1 MKNIKGDYQMKK
13 LMAFLVI
20 AFLGINLQARD
31 VIKTYN
37 FKDNSGKNIE
47 LQTMDS
53 GVFVPTF
60 KGKVILLA
68 FFGKNCPPCRAEI
81 PGFVK
86 LQNELKGKFQIV
98 AVHVQQK
105 MTPSELNKFVTDY
118 KINYPI
124 IPASK
129 EAFDLANFIASRTGW
144 KGQIPYS
151 ILLDKNG
158 NANKTYLGMQSEERL
173 TKDIKA
179 LF

>member
-1 MKNIKGDYQMKK
+1 MKK

-37 FKDNSGKNIE
+37 FKDNSGKSIV

-53 GVFVPTF
+53 GVFSPTF

-86 LQNELKGKFQIV
+86 LQDELKGKFQIV

-105 MTPSELNKFVTDY
+105 MTPNELNKFVANH
-118 KINYPI
+118 KINYPV
-124 IPASK
+124 IPATQ
-129 EAFDLANFIASRTGW
+129 EAFDLANFISSKTGW
-144 KGQIPYS
+144 RGQIPYS

-179 LF
+179 LFNYRTN

>member
-1 MKNIKGDYQMKK
+1 MKK
-13 LMAFLVI
+13 IMILVMV
-20 AFLGINLQARD
+20 AVFSLGLQARD
-31 VIKTYN
+31 VLKTYN
-37 FKDNSGKNIE
+37 FKDSKGKEIV

-53 GVFVPTF
+53 GVYSPTY

-81 PGFVK
+81 PEFVK
-86 LQNELKGKFQIV
+86 IQSELKDKFQIV

-105 MTPSELNKFVTDY
+105 MTQDELDSFIKEHN
-118 KINYPI
+118 INYPV
-124 IPASK
+124 IPATS
-129 EAFDLANFIASRTGW
+129 EAFDLANFISSKTGW

-158 NANKTYLGMQSEERL
+158 EATRTYLGMQSEERL
-173 TKDIKA
+173 TKDIKS

>member
-1 MKNIKGDYQMKK
+1 MKK
-13 LMAFLVI
+13 IIVLMFV
-20 AFLGINLQARD
+20 AFLGINLQAKN
-31 VIKTYN
+31 ILKTYN
-37 FKDNSGKNIE
+37 FKDSTGKSIE

-53 GVFVPTF
+53 GIYSPTY
-60 KGKVILLA
+60 KGKVVLLA

-86 LQNELKGKFQIV
+86 LQNELQKKFQII

-105 MTPSELNKFVTDY
+105 MAQPEIENFIASHN
-118 KINYPI
+118 INYPV
-124 IPASK
+124 IPATK
-129 EAFDLANFIASRTGW
+129 EAFDLANFVSSKTGW
-144 KGQIPYS
+144 RGQIPYS

-158 NANKTYLGMQSEERL
+158 EASKTYLGMQSEKRL

>member
-1 MKNIKGDYQMKK
+1 MRKIIV
-13 LMAFLVI
+13 LMMV
-20 AFLGINLQARD
+20 AFLGISLQAKD
-31 VIKTYN
+31 ILKTYN
-37 FKDNSGKNIE
+37 FKDSKGKSIE

-53 GVFVPTF
+53 GVYSPTY

-86 LQNELKGKFQIV
+86 LQDEFKDKFQIV

-105 MTPSELNKFVTDY
+105 MTQEELDNFITSHS
-118 KINYPI
+118 INYPV
-124 IPASK
+124 IPATS
-129 EAFDLANFIASRTGW
+129 EAFDLANFISSKTGW
-144 KGQIPYS
+144 RGQIPYS

-158 NANKTYLGMQSEERL
+158 EATKTYLGMQSEERL
-173 TKDIKA
+173 TKDIKS

>member
-1 MKNIKGDYQMKK
+1 MKK
-13 LMAFLVI
+13 FMILVMV
-20 AFLGINLQARD
+20 AFLGISLQAKD
-31 VIKTYN
+31 ILKTYN
-37 FKDNSGKNIE
+37 FKDSKGKTIV

-53 GVFVPTF
+53 GVYSPTY

-86 LQNELKGKFQIV
+86 LQDEFKDKFQIV

-105 MTPSELNKFVTDY
+105 MTPDEIENFITSHS
-118 KINYPI
+118 INYPV
-124 IPASK
+124 IPATK
-129 EAFDLANFIASRTGW
+129 EAFDLANFISSKTGW
-144 KGQIPYS
+144 RGQIPYS

-158 NANKTYLGMQSEERL
+158 EATKTYLGMQSEERL
-173 TKDIKA
+173 TKDIKS

>member
-1 MKNIKGDYQMKK
+1 MKK
-13 LMAFLVI
+13 IVILMFI
-20 AFLGINLQARD
+20 ALLGINLQAKD
-31 VIKTYN
+31 ILKTYN
-37 FKDNSGKNIE
+37 FKDSLGKSIE

-53 GVFVPTF
+53 GIYSPTY
-60 KGKVILLA
+60 KGKVVLLA

-86 LQNELKGKFQIV
+86 LQNKLKGKFQII

-105 MTPSELNKFVTDY
+105 MTQQEIENFIATH
-118 KINYPI
+118 KINYPV

-129 EAFDLANFIASRTGW
+129 KAFEFANFIASKTGW
-144 KGQIPYS
+144 RGQIPYS

-158 NANKTYLGMQSEERL
+158 NASKTYLGMQSEERL
-173 TKDIKA
+173 TKDIKR